1 MATSKI
7 ALRQLFVAADAVE
20 GQVPTV
26 GASGPLVY
34 RDIVKIA
41 KYVTNIDLKTVAQ
54 TTLFT
59 VPLGKRFIPVRF
71 AVVTDNI
78 DGPAAMPTVQF
89 GTSVNTELYLAAE
102 VLNATMNARNKVFSW
117 EIIGD
122 AVDSEVDTVIIQF
135 GVTVGGTSTGHTGTA
150 LVEGW
155 LTNSVVIPIPP

>member
-7 ALRQLFVAADAVE
+7 NLKQLFVTTDAVE

-34 RDIVKIA
+34 RDIVKIT
-41 KYVTNIDLKTVAQ
+41 KYVTGINLKTVAQ
-54 TTLFT
+54 TTLYT

-78 DGPAAMPTVQF
+78 TEAAAMPTVRF
-89 GTSVNTELYLAAE
+89 GTSVSTELYLAAE
-102 VLNATMNARNKVFSW
+102 ALNAVMNARNKVFSW

-122 AVDSEVDTVIIQF
+122 AVDDFDAVTIQF

-155 LTNSVVIPIPP
+155 LTDSIPTPP

>member
-7 ALRQLFVAADAVE
+7 ALKQLFVTTDAVE

-34 RDIVKIA
+34 RDIVKIT
-41 KYVTNIDLKTVAQ
+41 KYVTGINLKTVAQ
-54 TTLFT
+54 TTLYT
-59 VPLGKRFIPVRF
+59 VPIGKRFIPVRF

-78 DGPAAMPTVQF
+78 AGPATMPTVQF
-89 GTSVNTELYLAAE
+89 GTFSNNALYLAAE
-102 VLNATMNARNKVFSW
+102 VLNSAMNNRNKVFSW

-122 AVDSEVDTVIIQF
+122 AVDDGEASAIIQF

-155 LTNSVVIPIPP
+155 LTDSIPTPP

>member
-7 ALRQLFVAADAVE
+7 ALKQLFVTTDAVE

-34 RDIVKIA
+34 RDIVKIT
-41 KYVTNIDLKTVAQ
+41 KYVTGINLKTVAQ
-54 TTLFT
+54 TTLYT
-59 VPLGKRFIPVRF
+59 VPIGKRFIPVRF

-78 DGPAAMPTVQF
+78 AGPATMPTVQF
-89 GTSVNTELYLAAE
+89 GTSSNNALYLAAE
-102 VLNATMNARNKVFSW
+102 VLNSAMNNRNKVFSW

-122 AVDSEVDTVIIQF
+122 AVDDGEASAIIQF

-150 LVEGW
+150 LVESW
-155 LTNSVVIPIPP
+155 LTDSIPTPP